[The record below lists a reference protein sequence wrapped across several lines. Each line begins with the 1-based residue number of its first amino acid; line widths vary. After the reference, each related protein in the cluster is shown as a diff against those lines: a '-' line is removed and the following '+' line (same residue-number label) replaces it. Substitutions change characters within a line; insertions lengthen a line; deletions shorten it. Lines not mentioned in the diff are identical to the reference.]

1 MSFSFLRL
9 LLTVELNLDIDFE
22 QEQTHFGVP
31 IIEKN
36 HRDGQFLMKK
46 NDLDTLRL
54 NNNKRD
60 MACDLIDPIKPQLIS
75 NYYFLIN
82 YGASK
87 WAFLNALFY
96 GPLIVKNIEMFLRGL
111 KSTQKSI
118 HDTEAETEKEE
129 EVRIK
134 FF

>member
-22 QEQTHFGVP
+22 QEQRHFGVP

-60 MACDLIDPIKPQLIS
+60 MACDLIDPIKPQLILF
-75 NYYFLIN
+75 NKLW
-82 YGASK
+82 GPLK
-87 WAFLNALFY
+87 WAYLVKNALLWATY
-96 GPLIVKNIEMFLRGL
+96 
-111 KSTQKSI
+111 S
-118 HDTEAETEKEE
+118 EKY
-129 EVRIK
+129 
-134 FF
+134 

>member
-22 QEQTHFGVP
+22 KEQRHFGVP
-31 IIEKN
+31 IIENN

-60 MACDLIDPIKPQLIS
+60 MACDLIDPIKPQLI
-75 NYYFLIN
+75 
-82 YGASK
+82 
-87 WAFLNALFY
+87 LFNKLW
-96 GPLIVKNIEMFLRGL
+96 GPIKMG
-111 KSTQKSI
+111 KSTCSFMG
-118 HDTEAETEKEE
+118 HL
-129 EVRIK
+129 
-134 FF
+134 